1 MVEKSVANTTKSN
14 GDDWVRHRKLT
25 APCFSER
32 ASATVWSESLQQS
45 EILLGQWLSHKDK
58 KMNTMVEDTS
68 TLALNVISSV
78 AFEND
83 EINKP
88 NPRHTLSLRDTLETV
103 ISTSISP
110 AMESVL
116 PWLKSSELQ
125 MLLPTKIKKLLVAM
139 KEFRQYSDETIAR
152 ERAKEN
158 TVGEN
163 KMPTLIST
171 LINANDEIKSDK
183 DGVTKTRLSDI
194 ELRGNIFIFIGAGLE
209 PTAITLSYALA
220 LLAIHPDIQAWV
232 QEELDDMI
240 KANGD
245 DAMDYTSVF
254 PKLKRVMAIMV
265 SVNKQPYHY
274 QS

>member
-1 MVEKSVANTTKSN
+1 MYMVEKSIANTTKSN

-152 ERAKEN
+152 ERAIQLE
-158 TVGEN
+158 
-163 KMPTLIST
+163 
-171 LINANDEIKSDK
+171 
-183 DGVTKTRLSDI
+183 KTRCRLS
-194 ELRGNIFIFIGAGLE
+194 
-209 PTAITLSYALA
+209 LA
-220 LLAIHPDIQAWV
+220 HL
-232 QEELDDMI
+232 
-240 KANGD
+240 
-245 DAMDYTSVF
+245 
-254 PKLKRVMAIMV
+254 
-265 SVNKQPYHY
+265 
-274 QS
+274 